1 MSEDIKA
8 IDTIVNELRKI
19 REKYEKRAERER
31 EKVSNVYVTVKG
43 EKCYTEDDI
52 NAWYQCDYITSSQC
66 DKIIE
71 KLEEKQKKAGQEG
84 GKTPSE
90 NVLKMLNNTIDSYY
104 NELADLRHREE
115 QERKKQER
123 WEIAQAQGCSYAEWL
138 EQEEVSRQSEEY
150 EKIMGGNNNV

>member
-66 DKIIE
+66 DKFIE
-71 KLEEKQKKAGQEG
+71 KLEEKQKKAGQQA
-84 GKTPSE
+84 
-90 NVLKMLNNTIDSYY
+90 KMSSKCLIIQLTAIITNSQT
-104 NELADLRHREE
+104 
-115 QERKKQER
+115 
-123 WEIAQAQGCSYAEWL
+123 
-138 EQEEVSRQSEEY
+138 
-150 EKIMGGNNNV
+150 

>member
-66 DKIIE
+66 DKFIE
-71 KLEEKQKKAGQEG
+71 KFVRSDFVIALHESIDAEENALLEYAKRYKKFVL
-84 GKTPSE
+84 SE
-90 NVLKMLNNTIDSYY
+90 NQTGRLY
-104 NELADLRHREE
+104 
-115 QERKKQER
+115 
-123 WEIAQAQGCSYAEWL
+123 
-138 EQEEVSRQSEEY
+138 
-150 EKIMGGNNNV
+150 

>member
-66 DKIIE
+66 DKFATE
-71 KLEEKQKKAGQEG
+71 TKYELLQWDNVPEEIRPLRRYPDLVLSRVKKE
-84 GKTPSE
+84 T
-90 NVLKMLNNTIDSYY
+90 VLLF
-104 NELADLRHREE
+104 LRKESS
-115 QERKKQER
+115 
-123 WEIAQAQGCSYAEWL
+123 IL
-138 EQEEVSRQSEEY
+138 
-150 EKIMGGNNNV
+150 